1 MTVDRWDT
9 SDHVDR
15 NNYRITPSGR
25 RYGPWH
31 DATTA
36 VDGNA
41 AAAIGELA
49 RARWKSATGEDL
61 TPVKSTATP
70 WPVNLAPTLRVST

>member
-9 SDHVDR
+9 PEHRDR
-15 NNYRITPSGR
+15 NHYRTQPNGR

-36 VDGNA
+36 VDGDA
-41 AAAIGELA
+41 AKAIGELA
-49 RARWKSATGEDL
+49 RTRWKAATGQD
-61 TPVKSTATP
+61 
-70 WPVNLAPTLRVST
+70 LAPVDDIAGRIFITRISKRFG